1 MKKIFILFSLLCFIV
16 VTGANAQTTTTEKNQ
31 VKSNKTVATRDNAL
45 KVLDK
50 SNTQDS
56 DSDQTKTTTAPE
68 TEKMEGTTNSNT
80 TKTYNRSVVS
90 NKQCEKREVTVSKK
104 TNIVTPKK

>member
-16 VTGANAQTTTTEKNQ
+16 VTGANAQTTTTKKNQ
-31 VKSNKTVATRDNAL
+31 VKSNKIVVTRDNAL

-50 SNTQDS
+50 SNTQ

-68 TEKMEGTTNSNT
+68 TEKMEGTTNNDA
-80 TKTYNRSVVS
+80 TKTYNRNVVS